1 MILRISKEELE
12 QLLKSAFEHG
22 MIAGYGIDHEHLAEE
37 EYQACKKYLESVKEL
52 K

>member
-1 MILRISKEELE
+1 MRISKEELKE
-12 QLLKSAFEHG
+12 LLKSAFESG
-22 MIAGYGIDHEHLAEE
+22 INAGYGIDHEHMSEE